1 MNTRQNAIENSKL
14 FKAFY
19 RIQNDIRIIIPIDK
33 TLSEY
38 YLKPIIILEEFELNL
53 KKRFDDFTDEMSI
66 EEILK
71 LKFGSKITYKLLE
84 LL

>member
-1 MNTRQNAIENSKL
+1 MK
-14 FKAFY
+14 
-19 RIQNDIRIIIPIDK
+19 IIIPIDK

-38 YLKPIIILEEFELNL
+38 YLKPIIILEEFELNI

-71 LKFGSKITYKLLE
+71 LKFGSKITYKLFE